1 MYTLANVYNTYEWS
15 WYIIDTD
22 KMVCVYYTSCCC
34 IGVSTYEFRTQVVVQ
49 LVGLHTAKFYLRE
62 RMGGR
67 ERGRERERERGGTSK
82 VCVSMCTQ
90 MCVVCKTTYS
100 CLSAVT
106 NLLSCIAS
114 LA

>member
-1 MYTLANVYNTYEWS
+1 MYTLANVYNTYERS

-62 RMGGR
+62 RKGGR
-67 ERGRERERERGGTSK
+67 EGGREGGRGREGEHQRY
-82 VCVSMCTQ
+82 VYQCVHR
-90 MCVVCKTTYS
+90 CV
-100 CLSAVT
+100 
-106 NLLSCIAS
+106 
-114 LA
+114 